1 MAMQLFS
8 QRFRASRPGAV
19 FRTAGLLLIVA
30 ALSACSSL
38 PTPPKEQLRYDLGL
52 APVAAAPV
60 ASKLPPLTV
69 ADVQAGVLAESS
81 NNMLYRLAYAN
92 AQELRPYQQAR
103 WAQPPAQL
111 VQQRL
116 RLLLAAQ
123 RPLLGSLDNVVA
135 NAQQQPTALLKVE
148 IEDFSQIF
156 DSERNSR
163 GVVQLRATLMGMD
176 AKGSNIL
183 LGQRAFTAQV
193 PATSADAAGG
203 AKAIATAADQALA
216 ELNSWLVGLGR

>member
-1 MAMQLFS
+1 M
-8 QRFRASRPGAV
+8 
-19 FRTAGLLLIVA
+19 
-30 ALSACSSL
+30 
-38 PTPPKEQLRYDLGL
+38 RYDLGL
-52 APVAAAPV
+52 AAVAAAPV

-183 LGQRAFTAQV
+183 LGQRAFAAQV

>member
-1 MAMQLFS
+1 M
-8 QRFRASRPGAV
+8 
-19 FRTAGLLLIVA
+19 
-30 ALSACSSL
+30 
-38 PTPPKEQLRYDLGL
+38 
-52 APVAAAPV
+52 
-60 ASKLPPLTV
+60 
-69 ADVQAGVLAESS
+69 
-81 NNMLYRLAYAN
+81 
-92 AQELRPYQQAR
+92 
-103 WAQPPAQL
+103 
-111 VQQRL
+111 QQRL

-183 LGQRAFTAQV
+183 LGQRAFAAQV

>member
-1 MAMQLFS
+1 
-8 QRFRASRPGAV
+8 
-19 FRTAGLLLIVA
+19 
-30 ALSACSSL
+30 
-38 PTPPKEQLRYDLGL
+38 
-52 APVAAAPV
+52 
-60 ASKLPPLTV
+60 
-69 ADVQAGVLAESS
+69 
-81 NNMLYRLAYAN
+81 MLYRLAYAN

-183 LGQRAFTAQV
+183 LGQRAFAAQV